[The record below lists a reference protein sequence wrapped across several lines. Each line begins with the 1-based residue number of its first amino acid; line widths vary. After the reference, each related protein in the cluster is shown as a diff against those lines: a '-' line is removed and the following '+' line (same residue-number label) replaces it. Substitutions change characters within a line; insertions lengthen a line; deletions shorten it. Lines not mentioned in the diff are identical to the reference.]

1 MNVLKALAGTDWG
14 QDTETITNTYKATCR
29 SILEYGS
36 PIWSP
41 DIKPTLW
48 NTLQNVQN
56 SALRVATGC
65 HQMAAIEHL
74 HRETKVLPLKEHGR
88 MMTQQYI
95 AASHLP
101 GHPGRNQLGR
111 PPSVRNLKQTMMT
124 YENEISSLIPEEF
137 HTPEYKRVLKTIHST
152 TVETVLASYPPNK
165 VLGQEPPEIHKE
177 EADLPRNIRSTLSQL
192 RSGYSKI
199 LNSYNHRLNEEVE
212 DKCPKCLGTPH
223 DTLHLFNCPANPT
236 VITPEYLW
244 TQPSLAAHIL
254 GLEQDN
260 DELDQDN

>member
-1 MNVLKALAGTDWG
+1 M
-14 QDTETITNTYKATCR
+14 
-29 SILEYGS
+29 
-36 PIWSP
+36 
-41 DIKPTLW
+41 
-48 NTLQNVQN
+48 
-56 SALRVATGC
+56 
-65 HQMAAIEHL
+65 
-74 HRETKVLPLKEHGR
+74 
-88 MMTQQYI
+88 
-95 AASHLP
+95 
-101 GHPGRNQLGR
+101 
-111 PPSVRNLKQTMMT
+111 
-124 YENEISSLIPEEF
+124 
-137 HTPEYKRVLKTIHST
+137 
-152 TVETVLASYPPNK
+152 LASYPPKK
-165 VLGQEPPEIHKE
+165 VLGKEPPEIHKE
-177 EADLPRNIRSTLSQL
+177 EVDLPRNIRTTLSQL